1 MKSRHSSYNFSP
13 KNTFPRVINNQES
26 ERGERPNKPETNLN
40 PFWLHLMS
48 SDGQFD
54 VFHIQIRSEMGKH
67 VNHMNM
73 QAIELAFLRLL
84 FVIVCGCRCNWI
96 SEYQLAMNVGME
108 TKSKWNRLKLFLSWR
123 PNGFQLN
130 ALIARLW
137 KRFLIDSMPA
147 LGLLGLIKDPIR
159 GAF

>member
-73 QAIELAFLRLL
+73 QAIELAFLSFIICYCVWLSL
-84 FVIVCGCRCNWI
+84 QLNIWI
-96 SEYQLAMNVGME
+96 SIGNECWNGNEIEMKSLETISELAA
-108 TKSKWNRLKLFLSWR
+108 KWLSIECVNCTAVKTLLNW
-123 PNGFQLN
+123 LN
-130 ALIARLW
+130 ARLGS
-137 KRFLIDSMPA
+137 F
-147 LGLLGLIKDPIR
+147 GLN
-159 GAF
+159 